1 MVVRGGG
8 VDEAIELERAKESLG
23 VEDKKTSQSINH
35 TRGHA
40 LSLSLW
46 KTEQN
51 C

>member
-23 VEDKKTSQSINH
+23 VEDKKTFTVYQS
-35 TRGHA
+35 HA
-40 LSLSLW
+40 RSLSLSLW
-46 KTEQN
+46 KTEQY